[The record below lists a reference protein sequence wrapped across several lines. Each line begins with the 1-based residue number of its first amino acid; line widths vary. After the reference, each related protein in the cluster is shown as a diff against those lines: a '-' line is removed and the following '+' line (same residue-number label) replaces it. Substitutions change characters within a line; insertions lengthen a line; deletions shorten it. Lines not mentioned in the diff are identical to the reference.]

1 MNPTSAFIAAI
12 RGPIMM
18 ITLGIL
24 FAVDQLGAYDF
35 SQTWPVLIIVFG
47 VLTLVERSSGRRRS
61 AAESNLL

>member
-12 RGPIMM
+12 RGPILM

-24 FAVDQLGAYDF
+24 FAVDQLGSYDF

-47 VLTLVERSSGRRRS
+47 VLTLFERSSGRRRS
-61 AAESNLL
+61 AADINLS